1 MGRTVDTRFFLTIFL
16 ADNDELKQKVKVKIA
31 ELRRESAIVPTIVIH
46 EVYKFIYQKIGRE
59 AADIEVKAI
68 ESSGFKIINLDVNIA
83 KTAAILRCKYHNL
96 PTADAVIA
104 ATSIEQKSNAV
115 VSDDE
120 HFSKMKEIKTEWI

>member
-83 KTAAILRCKYHNL
+83 KTAAILRCRYHNL

-104 ATSIEQKSNAV
+104 ATSIEQKSSVV
-115 VSDDE
+115 VSDD
-120 HFSKMKEIKTEWI
+120 